1 MSSVK
6 HNTVTS
12 ERTAE
17 WVDMGECGHWGDRV
31 LVRVRYIDISS
42 NPTRLTRSW
51 TKTKPRTKL
60 TKPFFAKMS
69 IALVHSAIHMDLDG
83 IRRNASPHVA
93 EFIRACEEIQ
103 VEGKALA
110 YSVKNFVLSGD
121 VALEL
126 QAINMTDVCGLPL
139 EVICGKPNLAKI
151 YARVCALHDKNTAV
165 KAVERAMRMPV
176 ATMKQYNSDKM
187 MDDLVRQLAN
197 RDDRKNAKSKRR
209 ATG

>member
-1 MSSVK
+1 
-6 HNTVTS
+6 
-12 ERTAE
+12 
-17 WVDMGECGHWGDRV
+17 
-31 LVRVRYIDISS
+31 
-42 NPTRLTRSW
+42 
-51 TKTKPRTKL
+51 
-60 TKPFFAKMS
+60 MS

-93 EFIRACEEIQ
+93 EFIRACEELQ

-110 YSVKNFVLSGD
+110 YSVKNYVLSGD

-126 QAINMTDVCGLPL
+126 QAIEMANVCGLPL
-139 EVICGKPNLAKI
+139 EAVGKKPNLANI
-151 YARVCALHDKNTAV
+151 YARVCARYDETTAV
-165 KAVERAMRMPV
+165 KAVERAMRMTA
-176 ATMKQYNSDKM
+176 ATMEQYNSDKM